1 MNKEELMLRKRLA
14 DLSNRAYQRDIVTF
28 SDFLNLNELHIL
40 HTTPKDMFPARYASF
55 GGYDLSERQM
65 IAFLPDALYY
75 TQEEAYLPPKDK
87 SAGDAGLPPKDESA
101 GDAGLPSGY
110 SASKGSGRS
119 STGREATAFRLPPGY
134 RYPIQAVVISPLNKK
149 FAEELSHRDYLG
161 SVMNLGVE
169 RSKFGDIIVMDKEA
183 VVFLCEEIADYVTDN
198 LTRIRHTAVQCTR
211 RELADISYTPSY
223 TELKGTVPSVRLD
236 TVMSVAFPMSRSK
249 LTAYITA
256 GKVFVNGKLI
266 TSNGFRLEEGN
277 LISVRGLGRISYE
290 GILSETKKGRYYI
303 SVRKYI

>member
-1 MNKEELMLRKRLA
+1 MNKEELMLQKHLI
-14 DLSNRAYQRDIVTF
+14 DLSNRAFHRNIVTF

-40 HTTPKDMFPARYASF
+40 HTTPKDMLPARYETF
-55 GGYDLSERQM
+55 GGYGLSERQM

-75 TQEEAYLPPKDK
+75 T
-87 SAGDAGLPPKDESA
+87 SSDESRLIKK
-101 GDAGLPSGY
+101 GVLPFGY
-110 SASKGSGRS
+110 
-119 STGREATAFRLPPGY
+119 E
-134 RYPIQAVVISPLNKK
+134 YPMQAVVIRPLNPK
-149 FAEELSHRDYLG
+149 FAEDLSHRDYLG
-161 SVMNLGVE
+161 SIMNLGVE
-169 RSKFGDIIVMDKEA
+169 RSKFGDIIVMDAKA
-183 VVFLCEEIADYVTDN
+183 ILFLCEEIADYVLN
-198 LTRIRHTAVQCTR
+198 GLTRIRHTPVQCQ
-211 RELADISYTPSY
+211 REAIPDISYTPSF

-236 TVMSVAFPMSRSK
+236 TVMSVAFPLSRSK

-266 TSNGFRLEEGN
+266 TSNGYRLEEGN

>member
-1 MNKEELMLRKRLA
+1 MNKEELLLRKRLVE
-14 DLSNRAYQRDIVTF
+14 LSNRAFQRDIVTF

-40 HTTPKDMFPARYASF
+40 HTTPKDMLRTRYVAF

-75 TQEEAYLPPKDK
+75 VRP
-87 SAGDAGLPPKDESA
+87 DES
-101 GDAGLPSGY
+101 GPVQRNILPVGY
-110 SASKGSGRS
+110 
-119 STGREATAFRLPPGY
+119 E
-134 RYPIQAVVISPLNKK
+134 YPIQAVVIKPLNPK
-149 FAEELSHRDYLG
+149 FAEDLSHRDYLG

-169 RSKFGDIIVMDKEA
+169 RSKFGDIIVTDTEA
-183 VVFLCEEIADYVTDN
+183 IIFLCEEIADYVISN
-198 LTRIRHTAVQCTR
+198 LTRIRHTTVQCMKK
-211 RELADISYTPSY
+211 ESKDISYTPSFV
-223 TELKGTVPSVRLD
+223 ELKGTVPSVRLD
-236 TVMSVAFPMSRSK
+236 TIMSVTFPASRSK

-266 TSNGFRLEEGN
+266 TSNGYRLEDGD

-303 SVRKYI
+303 SVRKYV

>member
-1 MNKEELMLRKRLA
+1 MNKEELMLRKHLV
-14 DLSNRAYQRDIVTF
+14 DLSNRAFHRNIITF

-40 HTTPKDMFPARYASF
+40 HTTPKEMFRTRYIAF

-75 TQEEAYLPPKDK
+75 TSSDEGNQSRK
-87 SAGDAGLPPKDESA
+87 GD
-101 GDAGLPSGY
+101 LPSGY
-110 SASKGSGRS
+110 
-119 STGREATAFRLPPGY
+119 E
-134 RYPIQAVVISPLNKK
+134 YPIQTVVISPLNPK

-169 RSKFGDIIVMDKEA
+169 RSKFGDIIIMDTEA
-183 VVFLCEEIADYVTDN
+183 IIFLCQEIADYVTN
-198 LTRIRHTAVQCTR
+198 SLTRIRHTPVQCQR
-211 RELADISYTPSY
+211 KEIRDISYTPSFD
-223 TELKGTVPSVRLD
+223 ELKGTVPSVRLD

-266 TSNGFRLEEGN
+266 TSNGYRLEEGN

-290 GILSETKKGRYYI
+290 GVLSETKKGRYYI